1 MCHFLCLCVCGVVS
15 HHHHH
20 PEREREKSSHVYLER
35 RLSCTHWEV
44 VGAHTH
50 TQQQKSVVEK
60 NHTHHVRSLSF
71 SCGIS
76 LFRLKVSP
84 LRQSLD
90 KRTYNNI
97 HANIMVWYVFLQ
109 MLSISLSLSLSLSFQ
124 DLYVL
129 IE

>member
-1 MCHFLCLCVCGVVS
+1 MHTLG
-15 HHHHH
+15 
-20 PEREREKSSHVYLER
+20 SSG
-35 RLSCTHWEV
+35 S
-44 VGAHTH
+44 TH

-60 NHTHHVRSLSF
+60 NHTHHVRNAICRF
-71 SCGIS
+71 VWN
-76 LFRLKVSP
+76 FDLKVLSS
-84 LRQSLD
+84 RQPLD

-109 MLSISLSLSLSLSFQ
+109 ILSISLSLSLSLSFQ